1 MAKVVTEFDVELAK
15 WQAKIAQIK
24 ADMKGAKSAA
34 KEVKLGDELFGKLKD
49 FAAPLTAGASV
60 AGIKAIMN
68 EMDDLADLASK
79 LGESP
84 EVLQKVG
91 QAAER
96 LASVDINGVAASMLK
111 LERALGD
118 VENTAGRDALAH
130 YGLSAEQLMSLPLDE
145 KILALSGAFQK
156 ARDEGTGLADLQDL
170 MGRSAADLIPLFEAS
185 GAEIRGYFESTAVV
199 ADEAVY
205 QIAALNDEFDHFVE
219 NMKTKAKGGVIFAKE
234 LVEALGA
241 GIMSSFGDDRGITQL
256 VNARVKA
263 MEEAE
268 SKLAQ
273 QEDRRR
279 TRAKAMQSNLNGA
292 VQAEALAEQ
301 SKIDREAERAAK
313 EEADRQAKIAKMQ
326 DEIAMGQI
334 SLLPSE
340 EKIAAM
346 EDRLIT
352 AMQKAG
358 DAYGQKIDP
367 TLENLLNAAEKIDG
381 SFEGDQAFLDAVRE
395 VQKAQKELDDT
406 KAQAADKEV
415 KQETTSVR
423 TARTPGALAGA
434 INLVFGR
441 SQNELIM
448 DEAKQQTQQAKETN
462 RLLGRIEQ
470 LLKDPN
476 KRTAMGGA
484 FPELFA
490 P

>member
-24 ADMKGAKSAA
+24 ADMKGTKAAA

-49 FAAPLTAGASV
+49 FAAPLAAGASL
-60 AGIKAIMN
+60 AGIKSMMN

-96 LASVDINGVAASMLK
+96 LASVDINGVATGMLK

-185 GAEIRGYFESTAVV
+185 SEEIRGYFQSTAVV

-205 QIAALNDEFDHFVE
+205 QIAALNDEFDHFIE

-241 GIMSSFGDDRGITQL
+241 GIMSTFGDDSGITQL
-256 VNARVKA
+256 VNARVRA

-268 SKLAQ
+268 NKLAQ
-273 QEDRRR
+273 QESRRR
-279 TRAKAMQSNLNGA
+279 TRAKAMQSNLDG
-292 VQAEALAEQ
+292 VAEKSAAADEE
-301 SKIDREAERAAK
+301 KAAKEAERVAK
-313 EEADRQAKIAKMQ
+313 EEEARQSRIATMQ
-326 DEIAMGQI
+326 DDLEKERI
-334 SLLPSE
+334 SLLPPDE
-340 EKIAAM
+340 QIDALEARLKKAM
-346 EDRLIT
+346 
-352 AMQKAG
+352 
-358 DAYGQKIDP
+358 DA
-367 TLENLLNAAEKIDG
+367 AAEAFGAPMLSDMEALKAAAAGLDG
-381 SFEGDQAFLDAVRE
+381 SFGGDEDFLKLVMEAT
-395 VQKAQKELDDT
+395 KAQKELE
-406 KAQAADKEV
+406 AAKSKTLEKDPEPE
-415 KQETTSVR
+415 KQLR
-423 TARTPGALAGA
+423 QARTPGAVAAGL
-434 INLVFGR
+434 NLLFGR
-441 SQNELIM
+441 SANELIV
-448 DEAKQQTQQAKETN
+448 DEARQQTQQQKETN
-462 RLLGRIEQ
+462 RLLTRIEAAIRDPQKAGRIQ
-470 LLKDPN
+470 G
-476 KRTAMGGA
+476 M
-484 FPELFA
+484 FPEVFA
-490 P
+490 Q